1 MFDPNLIKN
10 DFLYQYGGSICFF
23 VTFLEIVFLRYI
35 KYKNQLPKNLR
46 PPKKKSNFETF
57 LPIKKIKFSIMCYVL
72 LKLIKKYFHV
82 LPSDLISPYGHYI

>member
-1 MFDPNLIKN
+1 MFDPNLIQN

-35 KYKNQLPKNLR
+35 KYKNQLPKNL
-46 PPKKKSNFETF
+46 PP
-57 LPIKKIKFSIMCYVL
+57 PQKKIKFRDISSYKKFKFSIMCYEL

-82 LPSDLISPYGHYI
+82 LPSDLRSPYDHYI